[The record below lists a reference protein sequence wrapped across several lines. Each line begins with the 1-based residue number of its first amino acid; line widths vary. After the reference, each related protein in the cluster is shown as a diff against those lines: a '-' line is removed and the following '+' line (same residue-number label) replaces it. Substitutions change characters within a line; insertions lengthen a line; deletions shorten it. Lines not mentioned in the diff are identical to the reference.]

1 MLRLEHTYADQLE
14 GLYVS
19 MQPQGFPTPEL
30 RLLNRPLAEALGLDA
45 SELEAGLLSGSA
57 VPAEAKPIAQAYA
70 GHQFG
75 QLNPQLGDGR
85 AMLLGEVVDPAGRRF
100 DIQLKGSGET
110 PFSRGGDG
118 RALLDSALRE
128 YIISEAMHALGVP
141 TTRALAVVT
150 TGETIDRGDR
160 RGPGAVMT
168 RVASSHLRVGTLEFF
183 AIRNETEKLERLVD
197 YALRRHY
204 PARADDE
211 KPAQALLEEVAER
224 QGELIARWMQL
235 GFVHGVM
242 NTDNFT
248 LSGETIDY
256 GPCAFIDVY
265 DPEAVFSRIDRRGR
279 YAFGNQPRIGAWN
292 MARMAEALL
301 GQLADTPEEASP
313 IAQAALERYG
323 QRLQSTWLDGM
334 RAKLGLAGA
343 EDGDHELVEGLM
355 EWMLESRADYTSTF
369 RRLSASLREGRAAVS
384 EDAAFVAWE
393 ERWRARLGEGE
404 LAKVAEAMDRVN
416 PLYIARNHLVEE
428 ALDRAVQGDLGP
440 TEALVEVLARP
451 FEAQPGRERYAE
463 PAPADFG
470 PYETHCN
477 T

>member
-1 MLRLEHTYADQLE
+1 
-14 GLYVS
+14 
-19 MQPQGFPTPEL
+19 
-30 RLLNRPLAEALGLDA
+30 
-45 SELEAGLLSGSA
+45 
-57 VPAEAKPIAQAYA
+57 
-70 GHQFG
+70 
-75 QLNPQLGDGR
+75 
-85 AMLLGEVVDPAGRRF
+85 
-100 DIQLKGSGET
+100 
-110 PFSRGGDG
+110 
-118 RALLDSALRE
+118 
-128 YIISEAMHALGVP
+128 
-141 TTRALAVVT
+141 
-150 TGETIDRGDR
+150 
-160 RGPGAVMT
+160 
-168 RVASSHLRVGTLEFF
+168 
-183 AIRNETEKLERLVD
+183 
-197 YALRRHY
+197 
-204 PARADDE
+204 ADDE